1 MGVVLDAAAISGLI
15 ASMLELSVPMAFA
28 ALGEVIS
35 ERGGVINLGTEGVML
50 VGAISAFS
58 GSFFM
63 HDNLLGVLLGAFCG
77 ALLGFLM
84 AFISISL
91 KQDQILSGLG
101 IYFLGLGLS
110 GFVYEALFAK
120 SVQIGSTIRIE
131 GLPKIPIP
139 LLSQIPILGV
149 SLFSQDIMEY
159 LSFVTL
165 IVVILV
171 IGRTTFGLNLRAV
184 GENPSAADTL
194 GVSVAKI
201 RFLAV
206 IAGAT
211 LAGVG
216 GAYLAISSHA
226 FQAENITAGR
236 GFIAVAMVYFGK
248 WRPAR
253 AFFGTFLFGAAYLLG
268 AFFQV
273 VGSIIPYYFLLMVP
287 YVLTLMILVAIARGA
302 RQPSALGVPYTR
314 ESG

>member
-58 GSFFM
+58 ASFFM
-63 HDNLLGVLLGAFCG
+63 HDNLLGVLLGAFFG
-77 ALLGFLM
+77 GLIGLLM

-110 GFVYEALFAK
+110 GFVYEALF
-120 SVQIGSTIRIE
+120 SQIGSTIRIE
-131 GLPKIPIP
+131 GFPKLPIP
-139 LLSQIPILGV
+139 LLSSIPVLGN
-149 SLFSQDIMEY
+149 SLFSQDIIEY
-159 LSFVTL
+159 MAFVAL
-165 IVVILV
+165 IIVILV

-194 GVSVAKI
+194 GVNVAKVRYI
-201 RFLAV
+201 AV
-206 IAGAT
+206 IAGAA
-211 LAGVG
+211 LAGIG

-268 AFFQV
+268 SFFQV
-273 VGSIIPYYFLLMVP
+273 VGSFIPYYFLLMVP
-287 YVLTLMILVAIARGA
+287 YALTLAILVAIARRA

-314 ESG
+314 ESS

>member
-1 MGVVLDAAAISGLI
+1 MMAMVLDAASISELI
-15 ASMLELSVPMAFA
+15 AAIISLSVPMAFA

-35 ERGGVINLGTEGVML
+35 ERAGVINLGTEGVML
-50 VGAISAFS
+50 VGAISAFYV
-58 GSFFM
+58 SFFY
-63 HDNLLGVLLGAFCG
+63 HSNFVGVLLGATGG
-77 ALLGFLM
+77 ALLGLLM

-110 GFVYEALFAK
+110 GFLYEASF
-120 SVQIGSTIRIE
+120 SQIGSTIRIT
-131 GLPKIPIP
+131 GLAPLPIP
-139 LLSQIPILGV
+139 MLSQIPVLGG

-159 LSFVTL
+159 LAFATL
-165 IVVILV
+165 ILVIFV
-171 IGRTTFGLNLRAV
+171 IGRTTFGLNLRSV

-194 GVSVAKI
+194 GVSVTKI
-201 RFLAV
+201 RYIAV

-211 LAGVG
+211 LAGIG
-216 GAYLAISSHA
+216 GAYLALSSHA

-287 YVLTLMILVAIARGA
+287 YILTLVVLVGIARGA
-302 RQPSALGVPYTR
+302 RAPSALGVPYNR
-314 ESG
+314 EGG

>member
-1 MGVVLDAAAISGLI
+1 LAIVLDAASISDLISAII
-15 ASMLELSVPMAFA
+15 ALSVPMAFA

-58 GSFFM
+58 VSFFQ
-63 HDNLLGVLLGAFCG
+63 HSNLLGILLGALFG
-77 ALLGFLM
+77 ASLGLLMG
-84 AFISISL
+84 FISISL

-110 GFVYEALFAK
+110 GFLYEALF
-120 SVQIGSTIRIE
+120 SGIGSTIRIT
-131 GLPKIPIP
+131 GLPKLPIP
-139 LLSQIPILGV
+139 VISQIPVLGD
-149 SLFSQDIMEY
+149 SLFSQDIVEY
-159 LSFVTL
+159 LAFVTL
-165 IVVILV
+165 IVVIFV
-171 IGRTTFGLNLRAV
+171 VGRTTFGLNLRAV

-194 GVSVAKI
+194 GVSVTKI
-201 RFLAV
+201 RYIAV
-206 IAGAT
+206 IVGAT
-211 LAGVG
+211 LAGIG
-216 GAYLAISSHA
+216 GAYLALSSHA

-287 YVLTLMILVAIARGA
+287 YVLTLVMLVLIARGA
-302 RQPSALGVPYTR
+302 RQPSALGVPYVR

>member
-1 MGVVLDAAAISGLI
+1 LAIVLDAASISDLISAII
-15 ASMLELSVPMAFA
+15 ALSVPMAFA

-35 ERGGVINLGTEGVML
+35 ERAGVINLGTEGVML

-58 GSFFM
+58 VSFFQ
-63 HDNLLGVLLGAFCG
+63 HSNLLGILFG
-77 ALLGFLM
+77 ALFGASLGLLM
-84 AFISISL
+84 GFISISL

-110 GFVYEALFAK
+110 GFLYEALF
-120 SVQIGSTIRIE
+120 SEIGSTIRIA
-131 GLPKIPIP
+131 GLPKLPIP
-139 LLSQIPILGV
+139 VISQIPILGD
-149 SLFSQDIMEY
+149 SLFSQDIVEY
-159 LSFVTL
+159 LAFITL
-165 IVVILV
+165 ILV
-171 IGRTTFGLNLRAV
+171 IFVVGRTTLGLNFRAV

-194 GVSVAKI
+194 GVSVVKI
-201 RFLAV
+201 RYIAV
-206 IAGAT
+206 IIGAT
-211 LAGVG
+211 LAGIG
-216 GAYLAISSHA
+216 GAYLALSSHA

-287 YVLTLMILVAIARGA
+287 YVLTLVMLVLIARGA
-302 RQPSALGVPYTR
+302 RQPSALGVPYVR
-314 ESG
+314 EGG

>member
-1 MGVVLDAAAISGLI
+1 MMAMILDAASISELI
-15 ASMLELSVPMAFA
+15 AAIISLSVPMAFA

-35 ERGGVINLGTEGVML
+35 ERAGVINLGTEGVML
-50 VGAISAFS
+50 VGAISAFYI
-58 GSFFM
+58 SFFF
-63 HDNLLGVLLGAFCG
+63 HSNLVGVLLGAAGG
-77 ALLGFLM
+77 ALLGLIM

-101 IYFLGLGLS
+101 IYFLGVGLS
-110 GFVYEALFAK
+110 GFLYEASFGQ
-120 SVQIGSTIRIE
+120 VGSTIRIT
-131 GLPKIPIP
+131 GLPQLPIPI
-139 LLSQIPILGV
+139 LSQIPVIGDSV
-149 SLFSQDIMEY
+149 FSQDIIEY
-159 LSFVTL
+159 LAFVTL
-165 IVVILV
+165 ILV
-171 IGRTTFGLNLRAV
+171 IIVVSRTNFGLNLRAV

-194 GVSVAKI
+194 GVSVTKI
-201 RFLAV
+201 RYAAV
-206 IAGAT
+206 IIGAT
-211 LAGVG
+211 LAGIG
-216 GAYLAISSHA
+216 GAYLVLSSHA

-287 YVLTLMILVAIARGA
+287 YVLTLVVLVGIARGA
-302 RQPSALGVPYTR
+302 RAPSALGVPYNR

>member
-1 MGVVLDAAAISGLI
+1 MVFDASTLSGLI
-15 ASMLELSVPMAFA
+15 ISMLELSVPMAFA
-28 ALGEVIS
+28 ALGEVLS
-35 ERGGVINLGTEGVML
+35 ERGGIINLGTEGVML

-58 GSFFM
+58 VSFFT
-63 HDNLLGVLLGAFCG
+63 HSNLLGVLLGAFAG
-77 ALLGFLM
+77 ALIGLLM
-84 AFISISL
+84 AFVSISL

-110 GFVYEALFAK
+110 GFLYEALFHE
-120 SVQIGSTIRIE
+120 IGSTIRIE
-131 GLPKIPIP
+131 GLPKLPIP
-139 LLSQIPILGV
+139 LLSQLPIVGD

-159 LSFVTL
+159 LSFVAL
-165 IVVILV
+165 ILIIFI

-194 GVSVAKI
+194 GVNVKRVQYI
-201 RFLAV
+201 AV
-206 IAGAT
+206 IAGAA
-211 LAGVG
+211 LAGIG

-287 YVLTLMILVAIARGA
+287 YLMTLGILVAIARGA

>member
-1 MGVVLDAAAISGLI
+1 MLVAILNAAAITGLI
-15 ASMLELSVPMAFA
+15 ASMIELSVPMAFA

-50 VGAISAFS
+50 VGAISGFS
-58 GSFFM
+58 AGFFM
-63 HDNLLGVLLGAFCG
+63 HNDLLGILLGAFAG
-77 ALLGFLM
+77 AMMGLLL
-84 AFISISL
+84 AFVSVSL

-110 GFVYEALFAK
+110 GFLYDVLFSK
-120 SVQIGSTIRIE
+120 VGSTIRIE
-131 GLPKIPIP
+131 GLQKLPIP
-139 LLSQIPILGV
+139 ALSLIPILGD
-149 SLFSQDIMEY
+149 SLFSQDIIEY
-159 LSFVTL
+159 LAFVSL
-165 IVVILV
+165 VIVIFV

-194 GVSVAKI
+194 GVNVSKI
-201 RFLAV
+201 KYIAV
-206 IAGAT
+206 IAGAA
-211 LAGVG
+211 LAGIG

-248 WRPAR
+248 WKPAR

-268 AFFQV
+268 SFVQV

-287 YVLTLMILVAIARGA
+287 YIMTLIILVIIARGA
-302 RQPSALGVPYTR
+302 KQPSALGVPYTR
-314 ESG
+314 EGG

>member
-15 ASMLELSVPMAFA
+15 SSMLELSVPMAFA

-58 GSFFM
+58 VSFFL
-63 HDNLLGVLLGAFCG
+63 HANLLGVLLGAFCG
-77 ALLGFLM
+77 ALIGLLM

-110 GFVYEALFAK
+110 GFVYEALFG
-120 SVQIGSTIRIE
+120 QIRTTIRIE
-131 GLPKIPIP
+131 GLAKLP
-139 LLSQIPILGV
+139 IPILSSIPVLGD

-159 LSFVTL
+159 LAFIAL
-165 IVVILV
+165 IIVVLI

-194 GVSVAKI
+194 GVNVTKI
-201 RFLAV
+201 RFIAV

-211 LAGVG
+211 LAGIG

-268 AFFQV
+268 SFFQV
-273 VGSIIPYYFLLMVP
+273 IGSIIPYYFLLMVP
-287 YVLTLMILVAIARGA
+287 YLLTLAILVAIARGA

>member
-1 MGVVLDAAAISGLI
+1 
-15 ASMLELSVPMAFA
+15 
-28 ALGEVIS
+28 
-35 ERGGVINLGTEGVML
+35 VINLGTEGVML
-50 VGAISAFS
+50 VGAISAFFV
-58 GSFFM
+58 SFFY
-63 HDNLLGVLLGAFCG
+63 HSNFVGVLLGATGG
-77 ALLGFLM
+77 ALLGLLM

-110 GFVYEALFAK
+110 GFLYEASF
-120 SVQIGSTIRIE
+120 SQIGSTIRIT
-131 GLPKIPIP
+131 GLAPLPIP
-139 LLSQIPILGV
+139 MLSQIPVIGG

-159 LSFVTL
+159 LAFATL
-165 IVVILV
+165 ILVIFV
-171 IGRTTFGLNLRAV
+171 IGRTTFGLNLRSV

-194 GVSVAKI
+194 GVSVTKI
-201 RFLAV
+201 RYIAV

-211 LAGVG
+211 LAGIG
-216 GAYLAISSHA
+216 GAYLALSSHA

-287 YVLTLMILVAIARGA
+287 YILTLVVLVGIARGA
-302 RQPSALGVPYTR
+302 RAPSALGVPYNR
-314 ESG
+314 EGG

>member
-58 GSFFM
+58 ISFFM

-77 ALLGFLM
+77 ALIGLLM

-110 GFVYEALFAK
+110 GFVYEALF
-120 SVQIGSTIRIE
+120 SQIGSTIRIE
-131 GLPKIPIP
+131 GLPKVPIP
-139 LLSQIPILGV
+139 LLSQIPILGD

-159 LSFVTL
+159 LAFVTL
-165 IVVILV
+165 IIVILV

-194 GVSVAKI
+194 GVSVTKI
-201 RFLAV
+201 RFIAV

-211 LAGVG
+211 LAGIG

-236 GFIAVAMVYFGK
+236 GFVAVAMVYFGK

-287 YVLTLMILVAIARGA
+287 YVLTLVILVAIARGA
-302 RQPSALGVPYTR
+302 RPPSALGVPYTR

>member
-1 MGVVLDAAAISGLI
+1 MAMVFDAATLSGLI
-15 ASMLELSVPMAFA
+15 TSMLELSVPMAFA
-28 ALGEVIS
+28 ALGEVLS
-35 ERGGVINLGTEGVML
+35 ERAGVINLGTEGVML

-58 GSFFM
+58 VSFFM
-63 HDNLLGVLLGAFCG
+63 RDNLLGVLLGALAG
-77 ALLGFLM
+77 ALIGLLM
-84 AFISISL
+84 AFVSISL

-110 GFVYEALFAK
+110 GFLYEALFRG
-120 SVQIGSTIRIE
+120 IGSTIRIE
-131 GLPKIPIP
+131 GLPKLPIPI
-139 LLSQIPILGV
+139 LSQIPILGD
-149 SLFSQDIMEY
+149 SLFSQDLMEY
-159 LSFVTL
+159 MSFIALV
-165 IVVILV
+165 IVIVI
-171 IGRTTFGLNLRAV
+171 IGRTTFGLKLRAV

-194 GVSVAKI
+194 GVNVATV
-201 RFLAV
+201 RYMAV

-211 LAGVG
+211 LAGIG

-287 YVLTLMILVAIARGA
+287 YVLTLVVLVGISRGA

-314 ESG
+314 EGG

>member
-1 MGVVLDAAAISGLI
+1 
-15 ASMLELSVPMAFA
+15 
-28 ALGEVIS
+28 
-35 ERGGVINLGTEGVML
+35 ML

-58 GSFFM
+58 VSFFY
-63 HDNLLGVLLGAFCG
+63 HSNLFGVLLGAIGG
-77 ALLGFLM
+77 ALLGLLM

-110 GFVYEALFAK
+110 GFLYEASFG
-120 SVQIGSTIRIE
+120 QIGSTIRIT
-131 GLPKIPIP
+131 GLAPLPIPI
-139 LLSQIPILGV
+139 LSQIPVIGG

-159 LSFVTL
+159 LAFVTL
-165 IVVILV
+165 ILV
-171 IGRTTFGLNLRAV
+171 IFVISRTTFGLNLRSV

-194 GVSVAKI
+194 GVSVTKI
-201 RFLAV
+201 RYIAV

-211 LAGVG
+211 LAGIG
-216 GAYLAISSHA
+216 GAYLALSSHA

-287 YVLTLMILVAIARGA
+287 YILTLVVLVGIARGA
-302 RQPSALGVPYTR
+302 RAPSALGVPYNR
-314 ESG
+314 EGG

>member
-1 MGVVLDAAAISGLI
+1 MGIVLDAAAISGLI

-58 GSFFM
+58 VSFFM
-63 HDNLLGVLLGAFCG
+63 HDNLLGVLLGALCG
-77 ALLGFLM
+77 ALIGLLM

-110 GFVYEALFAK
+110 GFVYEALF
-120 SVQIGSTIRIE
+120 SQIGSTIRIE
-131 GLPKIPIP
+131 GFPKIPIP
-139 LLSQIPILGV
+139 LLSSIPVLGN

-159 LSFVTL
+159 LSFVAL
-165 IVVILV
+165 IIVILV

-194 GVSVAKI
+194 GVDVAKI
-201 RFLAV
+201 RYVAV
-206 IAGAT
+206 IVGAT
-211 LAGVG
+211 LAGIG

-268 AFFQV
+268 SFFQV
-273 VGSIIPYYFLLMVP
+273 VGSIIPYYFLLMMP
-287 YVLTLMILVAIARGA
+287 YVLTLVILVAIARGA

>member
-1 MGVVLDAAAISGLI
+1 VGVVLDAAAISGLI
-15 ASMLELSVPMAFA
+15 SSMLELSVPMAFA

-58 GSFFM
+58 VSFFL
-63 HDNLLGVLLGAFCG
+63 HENLLGVLLGAFCG
-77 ALLGFLM
+77 ALIGLLM

-91 KQDQILSGLG
+91 KQNQILSGLG

-110 GFVYEALFAK
+110 GFVYEALFG
-120 SVQIGSTIRIE
+120 QIRTTIRIE
-131 GLPKIPIP
+131 GLPKLPIP
-139 LLSQIPILGV
+139 FLSLVPVLGD

-159 LSFVTL
+159 LAFIAL
-165 IVVILV
+165 IIVVLI

-194 GVSVAKI
+194 GVNVAKI
-201 RFLAV
+201 RFIAV

-211 LAGVG
+211 LAGIG

-268 AFFQV
+268 SFFQV
-273 VGSIIPYYFLLMVP
+273 IGSIIPYYFLLMVP
-287 YVLTLMILVAIARGA
+287 YLLTLAILVAIARGA
-302 RQPSALGVPYTR
+302 RQPSALGLPYTR

>member
-1 MGVVLDAAAISGLI
+1 MAIVLDAASISHLISAII
-15 ASMLELSVPMAFA
+15 ALSVPMAFA

-35 ERGGVINLGTEGVML
+35 ERAGVINLGTEGVML

-58 GSFFM
+58 VSFFQ
-63 HDNLLGVLLGAFCG
+63 HSNLLGILFG
-77 ALLGFLM
+77 ALFGASLGLLM
-84 AFISISL
+84 GFISISL

-110 GFVYEALFAK
+110 GFLYEALF
-120 SVQIGSTIRIE
+120 SEIGSTIRIA
-131 GLPKIPIP
+131 GLPKLPIP
-139 LLSQIPILGV
+139 VISQIPILGD
-149 SLFSQDIMEY
+149 SLFSQDIVEY
-159 LSFVTL
+159 LAFITL
-165 IVVILV
+165 ILV
-171 IGRTTFGLNLRAV
+171 IFVVGRTTLGLNLRAV

-194 GVSVAKI
+194 GVSVVKI
-201 RFLAV
+201 RYIAV
-206 IAGAT
+206 VIGAT
-211 LAGVG
+211 LAGIG
-216 GAYLAISSHA
+216 GAYLALSSHA

-287 YVLTLMILVAIARGA
+287 YVLTLVMLVLIARGA
-302 RQPSALGVPYTR
+302 RQPSALGVPYVR
-314 ESG
+314 EGG

>member
-1 MGVVLDAAAISGLI
+1 MSVVLDAAAISGLI

-58 GSFFM
+58 ISFFM

-77 ALLGFLM
+77 ALIGLLM

-110 GFVYEALFAK
+110 GFVYEALF
-120 SVQIGSTIRIE
+120 SQIGSTIRIE
-131 GLPKIPIP
+131 GLPKVPIP
-139 LLSQIPILGV
+139 LLSQIPILGD

-159 LSFVTL
+159 LAFVTL
-165 IVVILV
+165 IIVILV

-194 GVSVAKI
+194 GVSVTKI
-201 RFLAV
+201 RFIAV

-211 LAGVG
+211 LAGIG
-216 GAYLAISSHA
+216 GAYLAISAHA

-236 GFIAVAMVYFGK
+236 GFVAVAMVYFGK

-287 YVLTLMILVAIARGA
+287 YVLTLVILVAIARGA
-302 RQPSALGVPYTR
+302 RPPSALGVPYTR

>member
-1 MGVVLDAAAISGLI
+1 MAIVLDAASISDLISAII
-15 ASMLELSVPMAFA
+15 ALSVPMAFA

-58 GSFFM
+58 VSFFQ
-63 HDNLLGVLLGAFCG
+63 HSNLLGILLGALFG
-77 ALLGFLM
+77 ASLGLLMG
-84 AFISISL
+84 FISISL

-110 GFVYEALFAK
+110 GFLYEALF
-120 SVQIGSTIRIE
+120 SGIGSTIRIT
-131 GLPKIPIP
+131 GLPKLPIP
-139 LLSQIPILGV
+139 VISQIPVLGD
-149 SLFSQDIMEY
+149 SLFSQDIVEY
-159 LSFVTL
+159 LAFMTL
-165 IVVILV
+165 IVVIFV
-171 IGRTTFGLNLRAV
+171 VGRTTFGLNLRAV

-194 GVSVAKI
+194 GVSVTKI
-201 RFLAV
+201 RYIAV
-206 IAGAT
+206 IVGAT
-211 LAGVG
+211 LAGIG
-216 GAYLAISSHA
+216 GAYLALSSHA

-287 YVLTLMILVAIARGA
+287 YVLTLVMLVLIARGA
-302 RQPSALGVPYTR
+302 RQPSALGVPYVR